1 MNMKLITA
9 SIVAATVLVGC
20 SSRSVDTEEPT
31 TRSGVPM
38 WVFNPSVDGGLAATG
53 CTPASANVSLDGNRA
68 DLLARQQLAS
78 SLGTQVQAMAED
90 FQRRVETTEDGV
102 ATGGNFEQIVRE
114 IVDERLVGS
123 RRVTADY
130 VDLAG
135 RQHFCSMMAVTESSI
150 DSILAASAAA
160 SNVEPD
166 VFTSTQMRE
175 MYMSQNA
182 INRLNDALGQ

>member
-20 SSRSVDTEEPT
+20 SSKQPDTEAT
-31 TRSGVPM
+31 TRSGAPM

-53 CTPASANVSLDGNRA
+53 CTPASGNVSLDSNRA

-130 VDLAG
+130 VDLAD
-135 RQHFCSMMAVTESSI
+135 RQHFCSMVAVTESSI

-166 VFTSTQMRE
+166 VFTASQMRE